1 MLDGKVAIVT
11 GGARSI
17 GAAFAKGLA
26 SEGAKVVI
34 ADLDAAEETIGI
46 IKQAGGE
53 AMAPA
58 SPHPLTPSG
67 LCAGSVETSSIPTTA
82 LVPASSRSLNRAMS

>member
-1 MLDGKVAIVT
+1 MSRLSGKVAIVT

-26 SEGAKVVI
+26 AEGASVVV
-34 ADLDAAEETIGI
+34 ADIDPADEIVGI

-53 AMAPA
+53 ASAIK
-58 SPHPLTPSG
+58 TD
-67 LCAGSVETSSIPTTA
+67 VT
-82 LVPASSRSLNRAMS
+82 